1 MSIPLKESTKGYQF
15 CIDGRPAGRV
25 RATWAEAAQDAVTA
39 GYGQWRKRGVE
50 VILASNEGAEIDR
63 L

>member
-1 MSIPLKESTKGYQF
+1 MSIPLKESSKGYQF

-25 RATWAEAAQDAVTA
+25 RKEWRDAAQDAVNA
-39 GYGQWRKRGVE
+39 GYGHWNVPGVE
-50 VILASNEGAEIDR
+50 VVLASNEGAEIDR

>member
-1 MSIPLKESTKGYQF
+1 MSIPLKESSKGYQF

-25 RATWAEAAQDAVTA
+25 RKEWKEAAQDAVTA
-39 GYGQWRKRGVE
+39 GYAQWKVPGVE